1 MLTVIAEW
9 VLPPRIKTLLRA
21 SFSFVVGF
29 TKVDSWKKAERKSVG
44 YESINVLTP
53 LMQGAMQ
60 ARIDIAT
67 SNSVSTRYQQV
78 ATAMFFC
85 ISESRLQE
93 GKPWRVLDFGGGSGD
108 YFFQFQKFAPNI
120 ELDWTVVETPALT
133 EAMQC
138 EFRDDTEKIRWVDS
152 LEMTKDK
159 YDLVLCS
166 SVLQYLEKPFEVL
179 EDLVEKSEFLII
191 NRIPLT
197 DSSDHFVAL
206 QRILT
211 RKRRG
216 SYPAHFFSEEKFLQ
230 QMSAYGSIPMRW
242 AVTEDQPVVKWKIQ
256 TNQGLLLWTKSRR

>member
-1 MLTVIAEW
+1 
-9 VLPPRIKTLLRA
+9 
-21 SFSFVVGF
+21 
-29 TKVDSWKKAERKSVG
+29 
-44 YESINVLTP
+44 
-53 LMQGAMQ
+53 
-60 ARIDIAT
+60 
-67 SNSVSTRYQQV
+67 
-78 ATAMFFC
+78 MFFC

-133 EAMQC
+133 EAIQC
-138 EFRDDTEKIRWVDS
+138 EFRHDTEKIRWVDS

-197 DSSDHFVAL
+197 DASDHFVAL

-216 SYPAHFFSEEKFLQ
+216 SYPAHFFSEKKFLQ

-256 TNQGLLLWTKSRR
+256 TNQGLLLWTKSRH